1 MFDIWRRNIESC
13 SSIIRQNHGAQ
24 VLTVVSGSRSDQ
36 SYWQQRL
43 TDTRRDVFRADKATT
58 VISTLEETRK
68 GNFLGTLDAWI
79 KTQRALGWLP
89 EQLTEIAIVSMV
101 VGQGKRLSPFTQ
113 ALGNRKPAFPTPRK
127 SSDQQTYLTTADLA
141 NISSA
146 LLTEHLASGGF
157 RGLIVKWGDEAI
169 IPGILWETLPN
180 QYKNVDAI
188 RFVWKT
194 DLSDHLAREKDWVVF
209 DSQTGLLKFQYPRQA
224 VEALRQ
230 KLSTW
235 SSSAYS
241 VGVNLGSLAISYPFL
256 EVACQVLGTDIASAD
271 RWLDWDPYVWM
282 ALCCQNEGQWQAQ
295 IDDEERT
302 GRKGIR
308 NIQSRYP
315 DFYDKIQLVRARL
328 EERLARPMSIA
339 VLDFGRP
346 FWMDWG
352 LHISLRKTLES
363 LTTDSDEGMATRELF
378 RIPHE
383 RDRRHNIVLRSSV
396 PAAADIRNSVI
407 VDTVITD
414 PQTVLRGGVVVGG
427 RHRLIN
433 MPYGG
438 SALFCVADTASF
450 TGPHG
455 VAFRSVATSIQV
467 PEGGRHTTVFLDEG
481 PQQMVSNEAIV
492 DYEGDNYS
500 KPILENTLS
509 FEEAASLVS
518 KQDVQALERRWMTYQ
533 EQMVSGI

>member
-1 MFDIWRRNIESC
+1 MFNIWRSNIES
-13 SSIIRQNHGAQ
+13 SSNIIRRNQGTKL
-24 VLTVVSGSRSDQ
+24 LTVVSGSRSDQ

-68 GNFLGTLDAWI
+68 GNFLGTFDAWI
-79 KTQRALGWLP
+79 KTLSALGRLAEQLP
-89 EQLTEIAIVSMV
+89 EVALVSMV

-141 NISSA
+141 NRSAA
-146 LLTEHLASGGF
+146 LLTKHLASGGF

-169 IPGILWETLPN
+169 IPGIIWKTLPN

-194 DLSDHLAREKDWVVF
+194 ELSDHLAREKDWVVF
-209 DSQTGLLKFQYPRQA
+209 DSQNGLKFQYPRQE
-224 VEALRQ
+224 VGSLRQ
-230 KLSTW
+230 KLSAW
-235 SSSAYS
+235 SGPAYS
-241 VGVNLGSLAISYPFL
+241 AGVNLGSLAISYPFL
-256 EVACQVLGTDIASAD
+256 EVACKVLGTDIASAD

-282 ALCCQNEGQWQAQ
+282 ALCCQNKEQWQAE

-308 NIQSRYP
+308 SIQSRYP
-315 DFYDKIQLVRARL
+315 DFYDKIQSVRARL
-328 EERLARPMSIA
+328 EERLSRPMSIA

-383 RDRRHNIVLRSSV
+383 RDQQHNIILHSSV

-414 PQTVLRGGVVVGG
+414 PKTVIRGGVVVGG
-427 RHRLIN
+427 RHRLLD

-438 SALFCVADTASF
+438 SALFCVAHAASF
-450 TGPHG
+450 TGPQG
-455 VAFRSVATSIQV
+455 VAFRSVATSMQV
-467 PEGGRHTTVFLDEG
+467 PEGGRHTTVFLSDG
-481 PQQMVSNEAIV
+481 PHPMVSNEAIV

-518 KQDVQALERRWMTYQ
+518 KQDVQALERQWTKYQ
-533 EQMVSGI
+533 EQMAGGI